1 MPFLLPPEVIS
12 GIQKSFDYT
21 PILNSSHEP
30 LFLFDKNKLLA
41 RLVLNKEVFIKCY
54 GAGQNNRILA
64 VVYVDR
70 KNVNLKLIKG
80 DLSEVHLGGDPPEAD

>member
-1 MPFLLPPEVIS
+1 M
-12 GIQKSFDYT
+12 
-21 PILNSSHEP
+21 
-30 LFLFDKNKLLA
+30 
-41 RLVLNKEVFIKCY
+41 VLNKEVFIKCY

-80 DLSEVHLGGDPPEAD
+80 DLSEVHQGSDPPEINLNDPAIGGVPRIKLKLH